1 VAKVKRNRFD
11 QGLEA
16 DAVGLYM
23 EGLGRWELLTKD
35 DEARLGAVIEQGAA
49 ARARLEGDDNLTA
62 AERRTARAEARAG
75 QEASEQFVHANLR
88 LVISIA
94 RRYQSS
100 GMPLADLIQEGNLGL
115 MHAVEKFDWR
125 KGFKFSTY
133 ATWWIRQAITRGI
146 ANTGR
151 TIRLPVHAGDIVTL
165 LTKTSS
171 RLEGTLGRRPTVE
184 ELAYESGLTAAQVE
198 DTQGWMQDTTSLDQP
213 LGADG
218 DLSLGDRVP
227 DANED
232 PAGEVMA
239 ADTVDQISRL
249 LGQLDER
256 ERRILVLRY
265 GLDGGGEPRTLEDV
279 SSHFDLTRER
289 IRQIEV
295 KAMCKLRH
303 PSAAT
308 DGMLELLG
316 A

>member
-1 VAKVKRNRFD
+1 
-11 QGLEA
+11 
-16 DAVGLYM
+16 M
-23 EGLGRWELLTKD
+23 EGLGRWQLLSKD
-35 DEARLGAVIEQGAA
+35 DEARLGAVIEEGAA
-49 ARARLEGDDNLTA
+49 ARARLEAPQPLSA
-62 AERRTARAEARAG
+62 EERRRARAQVRAG
-75 QEASEQFVHANLR
+75 QEATDQFVHANLR

-133 ATWWIRQAITRGI
+133 ATWWIKQAITRGI
-146 ANTGR
+146 ANQER
-151 TIRLPVHAGDIVTL
+151 TIRLPVHAGDIVSL
-165 LTKTSS
+165 LSKTSA
-171 RLEGTLGRRPTVE
+171 RLEGSLGRRPTVA
-184 ELAYESGLTAAQVE
+184 ELAHESGLSPAQVE

-213 LGADG
+213 IGSEG
-218 DLSLGDRVP
+218 DLSLGDRVADP
-227 DANED
+227 DED
-232 PAGEVMA
+232 PAGDVIA
-239 ADTVDQISRL
+239 ADTVDQVSRL
-249 LGQLDER
+249 LASLDER

-308 DGMLELLG
+308 DAMLELLG

>member
-1 VAKVKRNRFD
+1 M
-11 QGLEA
+11 EA
-16 DAVGLYM
+16 DSVGLYM
-23 EGLGRWELLTKD
+23 DGLGRWELLTKD
-35 DEARLGAVIEQGAA
+35 DEAHLGELIERGAA
-49 ARARLEGDDNLTA
+49 ARARLEGSSGAAGGSGRGDGLTA
-62 AERRTARAEARAG
+62 AERRTARAEVRAG
-75 QEASEQFVHANLR
+75 QEATEQFVHANLR

-133 ATWWIRQAITRGI
+133 ATWWIKQSITRGI
-146 ANTGR
+146 ANQER

-165 LTKTSS
+165 LTKTAG
-171 RLEGTLGRRPTVE
+171 RLEGTLGRRPTVA
-184 ELAYESGLTAAQVE
+184 ELAHESGLSTDQVE
-198 DTQGWMQDTTSLDQP
+198 DTQRWMQDTTSLDQP
-213 LGADG
+213 VGAEG
-218 DLSLGDRVP
+218 DMSLGDRVA
-227 DANED
+227 DANQD
-232 PAGEVMA
+232 TAGEVIA
-239 ADTVDQISRL
+239 ADTIDQISRL
-249 LGQLDER
+249 LGQLDDR

-265 GLDGGGEPRTLEDV
+265 GLDGGGQPRTLEDV

-308 DGMLELLG
+308 DAMLELLG

>member
-1 VAKVKRNRFD
+1 MAKVKRSRFD
-11 QGLEA
+11 GIEA
-16 DAVGLYM
+16 DSVGLYM
-23 EGLGRWELLTKD
+23 DGLGRWELLTKD
-35 DEARLGAVIEQGAA
+35 DEARLGALIEQGAA
-49 ARARLEGDDNLTA
+49 ARTSLEGGQKLSAD
-62 AERRTARAEARAG
+62 ERRQARAAVRAG
-75 QEASEQFVHANLR
+75 QEATEQFVHANLR

-133 ATWWIRQAITRGI
+133 ATWWIKQAITRGI
-146 ANTGR
+146 ANQER
-151 TIRLPVHAGDIVTL
+151 TIRLPVHAGDTVTL
-165 LTKTSS
+165 LTKTAG
-171 RLEGTLGRRPTVE
+171 RLEGTLGRRPTIA
-184 ELAYESGLTAAQVE
+184 ELAHESGLTETQVE
-198 DTQGWMQDTTSLDQP
+198 DTQRWMHDTTSLDQP
-213 LGADG
+213 IGTEG
-218 DLSLGDRVP
+218 DLSLGDRVA

-232 PAGEVMA
+232 PAGDVIS
-239 ADTVDQISRL
+239 ADTANQITRL
-249 LGQLDER
+249 LNSLDER

-308 DGMLELLG
+308 EAMLELLG

>member
-1 VAKVKRNRFD
+1 MAKAKRNRLD
-11 QGLEA
+11 TGLEV
-16 DAVGLYM
+16 DSVGLYM
-23 EGLGRWELLTKD
+23 DGLGRWELLTKD
-35 DEARLGAVIEQGAA
+35 DEARLGALIEQGAA
-49 ARARLEGDDNLTA
+49 ARTRLEGGETLTA
-62 AERRTARAEARAG
+62 EERRRARAEVRAG
-75 QEASEQFVHANLR
+75 QEATDQFVHANLR

-133 ATWWIRQAITRGI
+133 ATWWIKQSITRGI
-146 ANTGR
+146 ANQER

-165 LTKTSS
+165 LSRTSS
-171 RLEGTLGRRPTVE
+171 RLEGSLGRRPSVQ
-184 ELAYESGLTAAQVE
+184 ELAHESGLSVAQVE
-198 DTQGWMQDTTSLDQP
+198 DTQRWMHDTTSLDQP
-213 LGADG
+213 IGAEG
-218 DLSLGDRVP
+218 DLTLGDRVP
-227 DANED
+227 DTNED
-232 PAGEVMA
+232 PAAEVIA
-239 ADTVDQISRL
+239 ADTTDQIDRL

-265 GLDGGGEPRTLEDV
+265 GLDGAGQPRTLEDV
-279 SSHFDLTRER
+279 SSHFELTRER

-303 PSAAT
+303 PSAAS
-308 DGMLELLG
+308 DAMLELLG

>member
-1 VAKVKRNRFD
+1 MAQAKRSRHD
-11 QGLEA
+11 GIEA
-16 DAVGLYM
+16 DSVGLYM
-23 EGLGRWELLTKD
+23 DGLGRWELLTKD
-35 DEARLGAVIEQGAA
+35 DEARLGALIEDGAA
-49 ARARLEGDDNLTA
+49 ARAQLESGEKLSVD
-62 AERRTARAEARAG
+62 ERRKARAALRVG
-75 QEASEQFVHANLR
+75 QEATEQFVHANLR

-133 ATWWIRQAITRGI
+133 ATWWIKQAITRGI
-146 ANTGR
+146 ANQER
-151 TIRLPVHAGDIVTL
+151 TIRLPVHAGDVVTL
-165 LTKTSS
+165 LTKTAG

-184 ELAYESGLTAAQVE
+184 ELAHESGLTVAQVE
-198 DTQGWMQDTTSLDQP
+198 DTQRWMHDTTSLDQP
-213 LGADG
+213 IGAEG

-232 PAGEVMA
+232 PARDVIS
-239 ADTVDQISRL
+239 ADTTNQVARL
-249 LGQLDER
+249 LAALDDR
-256 ERRILVLRY
+256 ERRILMLRY

-279 SSHFDLTRER
+279 SSHFELTRER

-308 DGMLELLG
+308 DAMLDLLG

>member
-1 VAKVKRNRFD
+1 MAKVKQNKRD
-11 QGLEA
+11 QGIEA
-16 DAVGLYM
+16 DSVGLYM
-23 EGLGRWELLTKD
+23 EGLGRWALLTKD
-35 DEARLGAVIEQGAA
+35 DEARLSALIEDGVA
-49 ARARLEGDDNLTA
+49 ARALLDAGKPLSVEQ
-62 AERRTARAEARAG
+62 RRMARAQVRAG
-75 QEASEQFVHANLR
+75 QEATDQFIHANLR

-133 ATWWIRQAITRGI
+133 ATWWIKQAITRGI
-146 ANTGR
+146 ANQER
-151 TIRLPVHAGDIVTL
+151 TIRLPVHAGDTVSL
-165 LTKTSS
+165 LTKTSA
-171 RLEGTLGRRPTVE
+171 RLEGRLGRRPTTQ
-184 ELAYESGLTAAQVE
+184 ELAFESGLTAAQVE
-198 DTQGWMQDTTSLDQP
+198 DNHRWMQSTTSLDQP
-213 LGADG
+213 IGAEG

-227 DANED
+227 DSSQD
-232 PAGEVMA
+232 TAGEVIA
-239 ADTVDQISRL
+239 ADTGQQIDRL
-249 LGQLDER
+249 LGHLDER

-308 DGMLELLG
+308 DAMRELLG